1 MKMKISKLEMILL
14 VGTYFFV
21 FSNLT
26 FASAL
31 TGLQECRAI
40 KNSSKK
46 AECFDKQTQKMLK
59 EENEKKQNE
68 ELEKAK
74 QEKAAAEAKLS
85 SEKAAAEAKLASE
98 KAANSALEQKK
109 IENAKKILQ
118 VVKRLQTRVETGVS
132 FRDYPNLISDPKFE
146 VQTYLSENN
155 NEIPEFASNIKKAI
169 GYYDGASSI
178 WNLKF
183 RNSSGRFSEITCS
196 SSEEGIINRVIDNEY
211 VSKTANLMC
220 GQGMLIDYAV
230 ALAWRKAS
238 QSIQE
243 ASNVLQK
250 ITSDLNKQN

>member
-1 MKMKISKLEMILL
+1 MNNSIFKTALL
-14 VGTYFFV
+14 SGIFFFT
-21 FSNLT
+21 FSNTVPAAL
-26 FASAL
+26 L
-31 TGLQECRAI
+31 TGLQECQAI
-40 KNSSKK
+40 KNSAKK
-46 AECFDKQTQKMLK
+46 ADCFDKQTQKMVK
-59 EENEKKQNE
+59 EESEKKQNE

-74 QEKAAAEAKLS
+74 QEKAAAEAKL
-85 SEKAAAEAKLASE
+85 AAEKTAK
-98 KAANSALEQKK
+98 SAEEQKK

-155 NEIPEFASNIKKAI
+155 NELPDFATNIKKAI

-196 SSEEGIINRVIDNEY
+196 SSEESIINSVIDYEY
-211 VSKTANLMC
+211 VSRTANLMC
-220 GQGMLIDYAV
+220 GQGIIIDSAV

-250 ITSDLNKQN
+250 SIADLNKQN